1 MKDMNA
7 QMIEQAAA
15 RLRGVIH
22 KTPVSTSRT
31 FSEMAGMQVFLK
43 CENLQKTGSFKVRG
57 AYNKISMMAGEG
69 ALPEMI
75 AASAGNH
82 AQGVAFSAKEIG
94 GKATIVMPKNTP
106 IAKIFATRAYGA
118 DVVLEGDGY
127 DEACVYAKGLAEEK
141 QAVFVHPF
149 DDEDVIAGQG
159 TLSLEILRE
168 LPNVDIV
175 AVPVGGG
182 GLLAGM
188 ALSIKKINPRVK
200 VIGVQAEGANAAV
213 RSYLEQKPV
222 QTERAATIA
231 DGIAV
236 KQPGSLT
243 MELINKYVDGMVTVT
258 DNEIAE
264 AVLLLMERMKM
275 VVEPAGAVSLAAV
288 LNKRID
294 APGKKVV
301 CLLSGGNIDV
311 GFIHRLLEKGL
322 ITRGRQIK
330 FRMVMGDVPGNLQK
344 ISTIIAAC
352 GGNIILVQHD
362 RLSSDLQLN
371 EAILHVACEVSGKE
385 HGDQVIRELEAAGY
399 PTYIES

>member
-1 MKDMNA
+1 MNA

-15 RLRGVIH
+15 RLKGVIH

-57 AYNKISMMAGEG
+57 AYNKISLMAQKGEM
-69 ALPEMI
+69 PEMV

-82 AQGVAFSAKEIG
+82 AQGVAFSAKAIG
-94 GKATIVMPKNTP
+94 GKATIVMPKSTP
-106 IAKIFATRAYGA
+106 IAKVFATKAYGA
-118 DVVLEGDGY
+118 DIVLEGRDY
-127 DEACVYAKGLAEEK
+127 DEACVYAKHFTEER

-175 AVPVGGG
+175 VVPVGGG

-188 ALSIKKINPRVK
+188 ALSIKKINPRVQ
-200 VIGVQAEGANAAV
+200 VIGVQAEGADAAV
-213 RSYLEQKPV
+213 RSYTDGKPV
-222 QTERAATIA
+222 QTKRAATIA

-243 MELINKYVDGMVTVT
+243 MQLIKKYVDGMVTVT
-258 DNEIAE
+258 DDEIAE

-294 APGKKVV
+294 TPGKKVV

-311 GFIHRLLEKGL
+311 GFIHRLVEKGL

-330 FRMVMGDVPGNLQK
+330 FSMVMGDVPGNLQK
-344 ISTIIAAC
+344 ISAIIAAA

-362 RLSSDLQLN
+362 RLSSNLQLN
-371 EAILHVACEVSGKE
+371 EAILHVACEVSGRE
-385 HGDQVIRELEAAGY
+385 HGDQMIRELEAAGY
-399 PTYIES
+399 KTYIES

>member
-1 MKDMNA
+1 MNA

-22 KTPVSTSRT
+22 ETPVSTSRT

-57 AYNKISMMAGEG
+57 AYNKISMMAGKGE
-69 ALPEMI
+69 LTEMV

-106 IAKIFATRAYGA
+106 IAKVFATRAYGA

-127 DEACVYAKGLAEEK
+127 DEACTYAKGLAEEK
-141 QAVFVHPF
+141 KAVFVHPF

-200 VIGVQAEGANAAV
+200 VIGVQAEGADAAV
-213 RSYLEQKPV
+213 RSYLDKKPV
-222 QTERAATIA
+222 QTARAATIA

-258 DNEIAE
+258 DDEIAE

-294 APGKKVV
+294 YPGKKVV

-399 PTYIES
+399 QTYIES